1 MGRHL
6 NGWSKFYY
14 LKTRLTKPEEDQP
27 TNKKDGASSSKSDT
41 KKVADKK
48 LSPITKFQQNNRKNR
63 KQTKKIFRIKQVD
76 KKPDIK
82 IKTSNEATKLNSQT
96 KRKILIRPKL
106 VLPTQPRYRTIQN
119 MLAKN

>member
-6 NGWSKFYY
+6 NGRSKFYY

-63 KQTKKIFRIKQVD
+63 KQTKKIFRIL
-76 KKPDIK
+76 
-82 IKTSNEATKLNSQT
+82 TKLKQKNKWT
-96 KRKILIRPKL
+96 KNLTSKLKHQMKQRNLTLKPKG
-106 VLPTQPRYRTIQN
+106 RY
-119 MLAKN
+119 